1 MMVIM
6 LIIWYKVNKV
16 VMENSLSH
24 SLARCKVIQINLQSR
39 YLLGLL
45 CYTNYAKLSQQYNG

>member
-1 MMVIM
+1 M

-16 VMENSLSH
+16 LMENSLSH
-24 SLARCKVIQINLQSR
+24 SLAHCKVIQINLQSR